1 MKIKRSKLFKLRHD
15 QIDSGTFTNHL
26 TSDANCFDD
35 FAAYA
40 PFFII
45 GPAQLG
51 FAIFYLTYYINF
63 TIIGG
68 LILLTALVI
77 VLLITG
83 KVIDWLRYILID
95 LFFAY
100 LKFLV
105 YLNILR
111 SKKQKI
117 TDQRLHLTEEVL
129 RNIKNIKFLGLE
141 KHFEG
146 KIWEIRV

>member
-1 MKIKRSKLFKLRHD
+1 MKLFKLRHD
-15 QIDSGTFTNHL
+15 QINSGEFTNHL

-35 FAAYA
+35 FSAYA

-83 KVIDWLRYILID
+83 KVIDWLRYIEIYWNIQS
-95 LFFAY
+95 FWFN
-100 LKFLV
+100 
-105 YLNILR
+105 LNYFR

-129 RNIKNIKFLGLE
+129 KNIKNIKFLGLE
-141 KHFEG
+141 THFES